1 VDENEMLKYMKK
13 LDRLSPLN
21 AYRKTEIGK
30 IHVKRDEMELAE
42 SYFDQAIE
50 TVTKEAM
57 GMISSVAES
66 ISEAVDANPGMAEK
80 YLVKVLE
87 AKGKTL
93 GKDDIALFNKLG
105 IALRGQGKWKEAIEN
120 YANALRI
127 SPEDEGLFYNMGMAY
142 YDGGD
147 KRMAVKC
154 FDDALRINPDFYKV
168 SEAVS
173 MNLGTLYA
181 EVRDYERALPCFES
195 ALKLNPKNGQA
206 RRKVAALKEAV
217 G

>member
-1 VDENEMLKYMKK
+1 
-13 LDRLSPLN
+13 
-21 AYRKTEIGK
+21 
-30 IHVKRDEMELAE
+30 
-42 SYFDQAIE
+42 
-50 TVTKEAM
+50 
-57 GMISSVAES
+57 
-66 ISEAVDANPGMAEK
+66 
-80 YLVKVLE
+80 
-87 AKGKTL
+87 
-93 GKDDIALFNKLG
+93 
-105 IALRGQGKWKEAIEN
+105 
-120 YANALRI
+120 
-127 SPEDEGLFYNMGMAY
+127 
-142 YDGGD
+142 
-147 KRMAVKC
+147 MAVKC